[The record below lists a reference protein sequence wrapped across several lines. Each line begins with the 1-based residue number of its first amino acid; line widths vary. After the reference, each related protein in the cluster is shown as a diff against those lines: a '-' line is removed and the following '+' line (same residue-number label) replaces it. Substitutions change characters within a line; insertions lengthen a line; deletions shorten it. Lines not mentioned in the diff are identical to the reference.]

1 MHLISSQN
9 ASLWIDQM
17 CFSVSRYMLT
27 SSTSCID
34 AILCMMLFHA
44 NMEWDDNE
52 FISTQEL
59 KKKKGSR
66 ANRHLYLAICF
77 KRQMPKIKLLQIEIL
92 VNLSVP
98 SFTVSVGRMSLPLSG
113 HYDAYSCAIVCQ
125 YWMFLLWH
133 GVYSEGAIVLEQKTI
148 SSFPYFQLQLVWLLD
163 LLDCVLKDH
172 NSLFWWWYFVNQ
184 LHSVADVS
192 IEMFG
197 SVIDVTKDNVIV
209 KW

>member
-59 KKKKGSR
+59 KKKGSR

-92 VNLSVP
+92 VKFYSKCWSNVFATFRSLRRIFLCNL
-98 SFTVSVGRMSLPLSG
+98 
-113 HYDAYSCAIVCQ
+113 
-125 YWMFLLWH
+125 
-133 GVYSEGAIVLEQKTI
+133 
-148 SSFPYFQLQLVWLLD
+148 
-163 LLDCVLKDH
+163 
-172 NSLFWWWYFVNQ
+172 FVNIGCFSCGMVFTLKEPSYWSKKQ
-184 LHSVADVS
+184 SPVFHIFNCNRSGCL
-192 IEMFG
+192 IYW
-197 SVIDVTKDNVIV
+197 IV
-209 KW
+209 F

>member
-1 MHLISSQN
+1 
-9 ASLWIDQM
+9 
-17 CFSVSRYMLT
+17 
-27 SSTSCID
+27 
-34 AILCMMLFHA
+34 MLFHA
-44 NMEWDDNE
+44 NMEWDDNK

-113 HYDAYSCAIVCQ
+113 HYDAYSCATCLSIFDVSLVAWC
-125 YWMFLLWH
+125 LLWRSH
-133 GVYSEGAIVLEQKTI
+133 RFGAKNNLQ
-148 SSFPYFQLQLVWLLD
+148 FPYFQLQLVWLLD

>member
-59 KKKKGSR
+59 KKKGSR

-113 HYDAYSCAIVCQ
+113 HYDAYSCATCLSILDVSLVAWC
-125 YWMFLLWH
+125 LLWRSH
-133 GVYSEGAIVLEQKTI
+133 RIGAKNN
-148 SSFPYFQLQLVWLLD
+148 LQFSIFSIAIGLVAWSTGL
-163 LLDCVLKDH
+163 CSKRP
-172 NSLFWWWYFVNQ
+172 
-184 LHSVADVS
+184 
-192 IEMFG
+192 
-197 SVIDVTKDNVIV
+197 
-209 KW
+209 